1 VDLLPSDP
9 RAKADPADAALPQR
23 WHDRQAPEGAEQ
35 QLRET
40 LSLLSATLESTADGI
55 LVVDREGRVT
65 SFNSK
70 FAQLWRLPDGLL
82 GSRDDDRL
90 IAYVLEQL
98 TNPEGFV
105 AKVRELYGRP
115 EASSFDVLMFKDGR
129 VYERYSQ
136 PQLIGGQAVGRVW
149 SFRDVTER
157 RRAERLQQAMYR
169 IADAASAARSLQ
181 DLLAAVHRIVG
192 ELMPATNFYVALYD
206 EATRIISFPY
216 FVDEV
221 DDAFEPKPWGKGLT
235 EFVIRTG
242 QPLLAT
248 PEVYRDMERRGEVE
262 LIGAPSL
269 DWVGVPLKLGD
280 TTIGI
285 LVVQTYTEGVRY
297 GERERD
303 ILQFVSTQVARAIER
318 ARADEQLRRSE
329 TRYRLLFESNPEAM
343 FVYDPGTLR
352 FIAVNDAA
360 VARYGWAREEFLRMT
375 LRDIRPSSEVP
386 KPETAAAAEERGA
399 ATVSDTKHRKKDGT
413 LIDVEVLSDW
423 IEFEGRR
430 ARLVLAKDV
439 TERLRLEEQ
448 LRQSQKM
455 EAIGQLA
462 GGIAHDFNNLLTA
475 ILGFCGLLERQVG
488 ANTQMRG
495 DVAEIRHAAGR
506 AAELTRKL
514 LAFGRRQMLAP
525 QVLDLNGLVADLDR
539 MLRRVIGEDIEL
551 IAQLDPE
558 LAPVKADLGQLEQV
572 ILNLVVNARDAMPQG
587 GRVTIQTA
595 NTDLDETYTET
606 HAPVVPGRY
615 VLLAVSDTG
624 TGMHPDA
631 KAHLFEPFFT
641 TKEVGK
647 GTGLGLATVY
657 GIVKQSGGYIWVYSE
672 TGSGTTVKIYLPRSD
687 EPAQPA
693 PRARVLQGLPTG
705 SETVLIVED
714 AEAIRS
720 LARKV
725 LTAQGY
731 TVLEAGD
738 GAEALKIAQR
748 HAGPLH
754 LVLTDVV
761 MPGMGGR
768 ELAQRLAP
776 LRPELKLVYMS
787 GYTGDAVVH
796 RGLLDDGLPFLA
808 KPFTPEDLALKVR
821 VALDGPAH
829 T

>member
-1 VDLLPSDP
+1 MDLLPSDP

-23 WHDRQAPEGAEQ
+23 WHEREAPEGAEQ

-55 LVVDREGRVT
+55 LVVDREGQVT
-65 SFNSK
+65 SFNRK

-157 RRAERLQQAMYR
+157 RRAERLQQATYR

-221 DDAFEPKPWGKGLT
+221 DDAFEPKPW
-235 EFVIRTG
+235 
-242 QPLLAT
+242 
-248 PEVYRDMERRGEVE
+248 
-262 LIGAPSL
+262 
-269 DWVGVPLKLGD
+269 VGVPLKLGD
-280 TTIGI
+280 TTIGV

-352 FIAVNDAA
+352 FLAVNDAA

-551 IAQLDPE
+551 IAQLDAE

-595 NTDLDETYTET
+595 NTDLDETYTDT

-672 TGSGTTVKIYLPRSD
+672 TGNGTTVKIYLPRSD

-693 PRARVLQGLPTG
+693 PRPRVLQGLPTG

-821 VALDGPAH
+821 VALDSPAH